1 MKRLR
6 CISVT
11 DCRTFD
17 RRILQWNSFISN
29 TGIFSFK
36 MDNVLK
42 QSMMSGMSGR
52 NSSRPACA
60 CFSSSSY
67 TKSKNHIEPPLMD
80 KRILFQY
87 LQLKQ
92 FTKVEM
98 NQVFDKVLANAT
110 KSPDSEG
117 NTSDENHSQHHHHH
131 HQPIDLPSVGCINHY
146 SMSAFLLDRIRQI
159 NYQQQQ
165 RLALE
170 YDLDDQDGQMMNEKM
185 ISYADMESRR
195 IMRLLSNS
203 NEMNHEVK
211 MTRDEFCDKIEAL
224 ATELDISRTIPISAS
239 MLLVGSSVGVIIPVM
254 PYVVQNLGISAGE
267 YGIIVSSFALAKLFA
282 NVPAA
287 VFVEKHGRK
296 PFLVYSLV
304 VVGLGVGGI
313 SLASEW
319 EHLVVCRTLTGVGV
333 SLLSTAATLSIA
345 DCSTPLNRARTMA
358 PMMSAFA
365 AGTALGPALGGL
377 LADTIGI
384 NSTFAAVGATYFG
397 LTFIN
402 KVVLSET
409 QLASEIDRIFPW
421 NEGLKRR
428 EKIKHHTRDDYATS
442 MQTAVSQWTPLWK
455 NTKVRHVVMMNGF
468 YWFSLSGAQM
478 TLLPLILTDQAGL
491 AMSASQVGYVY
502 MIMSLV
508 QVLANPFLGY
518 LIDKMGKVPGIVG
531 GCGLLSL
538 SMFTLPFCTEFDQV
552 ASTLGFWALG
562 STMLSTAPT
571 SYVSDNVQDNKRA
584 QALALLRT
592 AGDVGF
598 FCGAVTMG
606 NAADLIGI
614 DVSVEVSSALL
625 LSATGWFGLRRWFDY
640 KSTKN

>member
-1 MKRLR
+1 
-6 CISVT
+6 
-11 DCRTFD
+11 
-17 RRILQWNSFISN
+17 
-29 TGIFSFK
+29 
-36 MDNVLK
+36 
-42 QSMMSGMSGR
+42 
-52 NSSRPACA
+52 
-60 CFSSSSY
+60 
-67 TKSKNHIEPPLMD
+67 MD
-80 KRILFQY
+80 KRVLFQY

-92 FTKVEM
+92 FTKVEL
-98 NQVFDKVLANAT
+98 NQVFDELLANAV
-110 KSPDSEG
+110 KSSDSV
-117 NTSDENHSQHHHHH
+117 DNHDKEHNSQQKQQQQQHHHHH
-131 HQPIDLPSVGCINHY
+131 PIDLQSVGCINHDI
-146 SMSAFLLDRIRQI
+146 MSTFLLNRIRQI

-170 YDLDDQDGQMMNEKM
+170 YDLDHQDSQNLNVKM
-185 ISYADMESRR
+185 KSFANQESKR

-203 NEMNHEVK
+203 NDMNPNVK
-211 MTRDEFCDKIEAL
+211 MTRDEFCNKIEAL
-224 ATELDISRTIPISAS
+224 ATELDTSRTIPISAS

-267 YGIIVSSFALAKLFA
+267 YGIIVASFALAKLFA

-313 SLASEW
+313 SLASQW

-384 NSTFAAVGATYFG
+384 NSTFAAVGTTYFG

-402 KVVLSET
+402 KMVLSET

-421 NEGLKRR
+421 NEGLTRR
-428 EKIKHHTRDDYATS
+428 ENIKRQARDGYGTS
-442 MQTAVSQWTPLWK
+442 IQTAISQWTPLWK

-491 AMSASQVGYVY
+491 AMSATQVGYVY

-518 LIDKMGKVPGIVG
+518 LIDKIGKAPGIVG

-538 SMFTLPFCTEFDQV
+538 SMFTLPFCTDFDQV

-571 SYVSDNVQDNKRA
+571 SYVSDNVHDNKRA

-606 NAADLIGI
+606 NTADLIGI

-625 LSATGWFGLRRWFDY
+625 LCATTWFGLRRWFDY
-640 KSTKN
+640 TKVRKA